1 MAVPLRSLP
10 PTPSS
15 GAWQKYS
22 DSWRYGIIWAE
33 CSKTLTKENPYDYD
47 HFADCTC
54 IPSRHAH
61 GQTTCLRG
69 AGRTPSD
76 QSPASG
82 AACQAPVG
90 DGCWSQQQPDG
101 TPDAPQPWDRVRV
114 APSLAR
120 PYPYAGTGGSGRTER
135 YSTDHDDRGGRDRPP
150 APGGA
155 GHLSRGTDRPDGRG
169 GV

>member
-1 MAVPLRSLP
+1 MHSYRRRLSLRYRAMRRLFSRFLRRKQKLSKGA
-10 PTPSS
+10 TS

-22 DSWRYGIIWAE
+22 YSWKHGIIWAE
-33 CSKTLTKENPYDYD
+33 CAKTLTKENPYDYY

-54 IPSRHAH
+54 IPYRHAH

-69 AGRTPSD
+69 ADRTPSD

-90 DGCWSQQQPDG
+90 HGCWSQQQPDC

-120 PYPYAGTGGSGRTER
+120 PDP
-135 YSTDHDDRGGRDRPP
+135 
-150 APGGA
+150 
-155 GHLSRGTDRPDGRG
+155 
-169 GV
+169 